1 MATPAVAPTKTDLT
15 KTMDCTFV
23 TTHFR
28 MGIGRMRQI
37 KQIEVTTTADKTQLR
52 HQKQLI
58 DSPELDEI
66 RSQDGYL
73 QRHLDSISC
82 HYDKSTR
89 FVPNVEL
96 AKLYKAMQAYQQI
109 RRPKLVAQF
118 MAEYRKLETLD
129 FAPLAAVLGDQFHRA
144 DYAPADEVEAGFDFS
159 FELRPV
165 GKIDLAGLPD
175 FIVEMEL
182 EKEQTKRA
190 AAVDE
195 WTKTMRVALHGVITQ
210 LFDAVKKDPISGKRK
225 KFYDSHVENLMGFC
239 KTFPTRNLGDDSEC
253 MKMRDDI
260 RSLMKGVTPDML
272 RESENLKDTIAAKL
286 ATLKAEASVLVI
298 STGRKF
304 R

>member
-1 MATPAVAPTKTDLT
+1 MATPAVAPIKTDLS
-15 KTMDCTFV
+15 KTMECTFV
-23 TTHFR
+23 TTHFH

-37 KQIEVTTTADKTQLR
+37 KTLEVTTTADKTQLR

-73 QRHLDSISC
+73 QRHLDSVSC

-96 AKLYKAMQAYQQI
+96 AKLYKAMMAYQKI
-109 RRPKLVAQF
+109 RRPKLVAAF
-118 MAEYRKLETLD
+118 MAEYRKLEALD

-144 DYAPADEVEAGFDFS
+144 DYAPADEVEAGFNFT

-182 EKEQTKRA
+182 QKEQEKRA

-195 WTKTMRVALHGVITQ
+195 WTKTMRVALRGVVNQ
-210 LFDAVKKDPISGKRK
+210 LFNVLKKDPITGKRK
-225 KFYDSHVENLMGFC
+225 RLQDDTVNGLVEFC
-239 KTFPTRNLGDDSEC
+239 KSFPNRNLGNDTEC
-253 MKMRDDI
+253 EGLRNQVL
-260 RSLMKGVTPDML
+260 SLMKGVTPDML
-272 RESENLKDTIAAKL
+272 RESENLKDLVAEKL
-286 ATLKAEASVLVI
+286 AKVNDELGVLVI
-298 STGRKF
+298 ATGRKF

>member
-1 MATPAVAPTKTDLT
+1 MATPAIAPNATDLT
-15 KTMDCTFV
+15 KTMECTFV
-23 TTHFR
+23 TTHFH

-37 KQIEVTTTADKTQLR
+37 KNLEVTTTADKSQLR
-52 HQKQLI
+52 YQKQLI

-96 AKLYKAMQAYQQI
+96 AKLYKAMTAYQKI
-109 RRPKLVAQF
+109 RRPKLVAAF
-118 MAEYRKLETLD
+118 MAEYRKLEAVD
-129 FAPLAAVLGDQFHRA
+129 FAPLAAVLGDQFHRG
-144 DYAPADEVEAGFDFS
+144 DYAPADEVEAGFDFT

-182 EKEQTKRA
+182 QKEVEKRA

-195 WTKTMRVALHGVITQ
+195 WTKTMRLALHGVVNQ
-210 LFDAVKKDPISGKRK
+210 LFNVLKKDPINGKRK
-225 KFYDSHVENLMGFC
+225 RLHDETVEGLVEFC
-239 KTFPTRNLGDDSEC
+239 KSFPNRNLGNDSEC
-253 MKMRDDI
+253 MNI
-260 RSLMKGVTPDML
+260 RNQILSLMKGVTPDTL
-272 RESENLKDTIAAKL
+272 RESENLKDHVADGLEKVKEQL
-286 ATLKAEASVLVI
+286 GGLVI
-298 STGRKF
+298 ATGRKF

>member
-1 MATPAVAPTKTDLT
+1 MASPAVAPALNLA
-15 KTMDCTFV
+15 KTMECTFV
-23 TTHFR
+23 TTHFH

-37 KQIEVTTTADKTQLR
+37 KNVEIVTTADKSLLR

-96 AKLYKAMQAYQQI
+96 AKLYKAMVAYQTI
-109 RRPKLVAQF
+109 RRPKLVDSF
-118 MAEYRKLETLD
+118 MKAYRKLEAID
-129 FAPLAAVLGDQFHRA
+129 FAPLAEALGDRFARA
-144 DYAPADEVEAGFDFS
+144 DYAPSDEVEAGFDFT

-175 FIVEMEL
+175 FIVAMEL

-190 AAVDE
+190 KAVDE
-195 WTKTMRVALHGVITQ
+195 WTKTMRLALHGVVTN
-210 LFDAVKKDPISGKRK
+210 LFDALKKDPITGKRK
-225 KFYDSHVENLMGFC
+225 KLFDSNVENLVDFC
-239 KTFPTRNLGDDSEC
+239 RSFPGRNLGEDAEC
-253 MKMRDDI
+253 LAVRDQI
-260 RSLMKGVTPDML
+260 MSLMQGVSPDML
-272 RESENLKDTIAAKL
+272 RESENLKDHVAAGLEKMKDGL
-286 ATLKAEASVLVI
+286 GVLVI
-298 STGRKF
+298 ATGRKF